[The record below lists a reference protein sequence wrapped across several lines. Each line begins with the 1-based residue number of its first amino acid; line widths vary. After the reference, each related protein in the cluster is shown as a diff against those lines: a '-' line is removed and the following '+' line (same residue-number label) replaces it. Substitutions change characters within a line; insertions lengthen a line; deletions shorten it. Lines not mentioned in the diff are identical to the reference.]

1 MAGKTKDM
9 SQIKQLL
16 LLKKE
21 GVSNRK
27 AAEIVG
33 INKETANN
41 YVRKALAD
49 RLGIEGLLKLN
60 DPVLEHRLK
69 GGHSRIRGQS
79 LRSVQGT
86 ASIPS
91 GRDEGRDG

>member
-49 RLGIEGLLKLN
+49 RLGIDGLLKLD

-69 GGHSRIRGQS
+69 GGNPHTRTVASRCSRNCFHTS
-79 LRSVQGT
+79 R
-86 ASIPS
+86 
-91 GRDEGRDG
+91 RR

>member
-49 RLGIEGLLKLN
+49 RRKRVRDATLL
-60 DPVLEHRLK
+60 
-69 GGHSRIRGQS
+69 SIFQFFTFAARI
-79 LRSVQGT
+79 
-86 ASIPS
+86 
-91 GRDEGRDG
+91 